1 VESSSRFKYFPAALR
16 HRDLTELAEL
26 AIRSLECPRVDWT
39 LVNRDIVVVGL
50 KSPERDCEGR
60 LDIEVPLYF
69 SSLVDPL

>member
-1 VESSSRFKYFPAALR
+1 VQSSSHFNCFSAALR

-26 AIRSLECPRVDWT
+26 AIRSLDCPLVDWT

-60 LDIEVPLYF
+60 LDIEVPLFF